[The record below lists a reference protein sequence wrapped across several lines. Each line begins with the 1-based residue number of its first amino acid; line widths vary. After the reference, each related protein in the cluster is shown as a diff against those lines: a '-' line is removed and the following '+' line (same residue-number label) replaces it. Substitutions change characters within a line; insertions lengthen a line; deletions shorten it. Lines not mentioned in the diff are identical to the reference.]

1 MSGQAKVTSV
11 DVLEAFRSS
20 LIVFLTKAR
29 ESVDHTTDAVR
40 RMRQWLEHDQRT
52 HWEAQIRIRQ
62 RKLDQAEAELFSAK
76 LSSFRDS
83 LSRQQMMVRRAR
95 EAMAEAHEKLR
106 NVKKWH
112 RDFDSV
118 MDPLVKR
125 MNPLRDFL
133 DHDLQHAVAYLSQAQ
148 TTLEAYAE
156 TPMSEPGP
164 PATTEGQ
171 P

>member
-1 MSGQAKVTSV
+1 MATQARVTSV

-40 RMRQWLEHDQRT
+40 KMRQWLEHDQRT
-52 HWEAQIRIRQ
+52 HWESQIRIRQ

-83 LSRQQMMVRRAR
+83 ISRQQMMVRRAR
-95 EAMAEAHEKLR
+95 EAMAEAQEKLR

-118 MDPLVKR
+118 MDPLTKR
-125 MNPLRDFL
+125 LNPLRDFL
-133 DHDLQHAVAYLSQAQ
+133 DQDLQNAVAFLSQAQ
-148 TTLEAYAE
+148 SILLAYAE
-156 TPMSEPGP
+156 TRLTEPAP
-164 PATTEGQ
+164 PTSTEAPQ
-171 P
+171 

>member
-1 MSGQAKVTSV
+1 MSTQARVTSV

-20 LIVFLTKAR
+20 LIVFLTKSR
-29 ESVDHTTDAVR
+29 ESVDHTVDAVR

-52 HWEAQIRIRQ
+52 YWEAQIRVRQ

-83 LSRQQMMVRRAR
+83 ISRQQMMARRAR
-95 EAMAEAHEKLR
+95 EAMAEAQEKLR

-118 MDPLVKR
+118 LDPLVKR
-125 MNPLRDFL
+125 LNPLRDYL
-133 DHDLQHAVAYLSQAQ
+133 DHDLQNAVAHLSQLQ

-156 TPMSEPGP
+156 TRMTDPTP
-164 PATTEGQ
+164 PTTTEAQ
-171 P
+171 Q

>member
-1 MSGQAKVTSV
+1 MSTQARVTSV

-62 RKLDQAEAELFSAK
+62 RKLDLAEAELFSAK
-76 LSSFRDS
+76 LSAFRDS
-83 LSRQQMMVRRAR
+83 ISRQQMMVRRAK
-95 EAMAEAHEKLR
+95 EAMTEAQEKLR

-112 RDFDSV
+112 RDFDSIL
-118 MDPLVKR
+118 DPLVKR
-125 MNPLRDFL
+125 LNPLRDYL
-133 DHDLQHAVAYLSQAQ
+133 DHDLQNAVAFLSQIQ

-156 TPMSEPGP
+156 THMTNPIP
-164 PATTEGQ
+164 PTSTEGQ